1 LDGAASRG
9 EIMAVKP
16 CKECGKEVSSK
27 AKSCPHCG
35 APTKRRLGV
44 LRGLVVVFLGVVG
57 VGYCATLVDS
67 PTGLPTC
74 DASETETA
82 VRDAIENSV
91 EARLVNQ
98 RLLAME
104 NQAEVSFDEAKPER
118 KCKATAFLNSGEV
131 KIRYRLFKTN
141 PTDAT
146 FLVYVN
152 ED

>member
-1 LDGAASRG
+1 
-9 EIMAVKP
+9 MAVKP

-152 ED
+152 EE